1 MKLYRHAFG
10 GLFAITSMNYVL
22 AYISIE
28 KGWKRSAWNGSADKL
43 LPDLRLVGNNFK
55 LK

>member
-1 MKLYRHAFG
+1 MKLYRHHFG
-10 GLFAITSMNYVL
+10 GLFAITSLNSVL
-22 AYISIE
+22 AYNSIE
-28 KGWKRSAWNGSADKL
+28 KCWKKSAWNGSADKL